1 MKNMNLDAYGY
12 LTFIPEHYLFRPT
25 VVGVS
30 HSVWYPR

>member
-1 MKNMNLDAYGY
+1 MKNMNLDAYGH

-30 HSVWYPR
+30 QSLWYPR